1 MHKTRLET
9 VGISAAV
16 VAAAAG
22 VSQAWTAWQ
31 AYQLGQQ
38 NSPSSISISSPSP
51 APAATPNSPSG
62 VSLASEVGANYTQLQ
77 NLLKAQKFKEA
88 DQETSNMMLFAARG
102 KKEGILDSKDINN
115 FPCQDLRTID
125 QLWMQNSNGHFGFST
140 QRQVYNQADQD
151 FGKFAS
157 QVEWRVKKEG
167 ETYYEWKNDRKFEIS
182 APVGHLPSLGISY
195 TLQSVGASSV
205 RGKGDMFSSVASRL
219 AKCRI

>member
-9 VGISAAV
+9 VGIIAAV
-16 VAAAAG
+16 VATAAG
-22 VSQAWTAWQ
+22 VNQAWTAWQ
-31 AYQLGQQ
+31 AYQGQQ
-38 NSPSSISISSPSP
+38 NPPSSISVSSPSP
-51 APAATPNSPSG
+51 ASAATPISPAG
-62 VSLASEVGANYTQLQ
+62 LSLPSEVGANYTQLQ

-88 DQETSNMMLFAARG
+88 DKETSDMMMFAARG
-102 KKEGILDSKDINN
+102 KKEGVLDSRDINN

-125 QLWMQNSNGHFGFST
+125 QLWVQNSNGCFGFST

-151 FGKFAS
+151 FGKFAT

-167 ETYYEWKNDRKFEIS
+167 EEYYEWKNDRKFEIS

-195 TLQSVGASSV
+195 MLRSVGASSV
-205 RGKGDMFSSVASRL
+205 RGKGDMFSSIASRL